1 MVLSFGNSY
10 GICSSRC
17 LPTKDDSKFHKSQV
31 LNSNITMTTVTSIQ
45 GREKGFGEKEN
56 ILLREGKCKD
66 CAKKNKYFMSQEE

>member
-1 MVLSFGNSY
+1 
-10 GICSSRC
+10 
-17 LPTKDDSKFHKSQV
+17 
-31 LNSNITMTTVTSIQ
+31 MTTVTSIQ